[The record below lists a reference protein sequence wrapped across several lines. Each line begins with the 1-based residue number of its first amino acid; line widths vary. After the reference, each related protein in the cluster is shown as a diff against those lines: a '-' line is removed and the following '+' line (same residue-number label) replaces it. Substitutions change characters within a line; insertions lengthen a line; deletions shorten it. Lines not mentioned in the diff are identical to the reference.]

1 MVLGIFRSS
10 KSNDEVAEE
19 VTSSSTK
26 AETEQ
31 GDRKAFSAYA
41 QQSGLSQPENE
52 WPSSLI
58 VVPSHRAKDV
68 EYQLPIGSAE
78 SNEEKE
84 VSIKA
89 LPLNGDVVLIDGQ
102 HFQGKLVSRVRD
114 VSTTPCQSNLIS
126 NNDYFQNRSR
136 QYQWWACC

>member
-10 KSNDEVAEE
+10 KSNDDVAEE
-19 VTSSSTK
+19 VTSSSSTK
-26 AETEQ
+26 TETEQ

-78 SNEEKE
+78 SNEES
-84 VSIKA
+84 SIKVS

-114 VSTTPCQSNLIS
+114 VPTAPCQSNLIS

-136 QYQWWACC
+136 QYQWWASC